1 MTRPRVAVLDY
12 GSGNIRSAQRAHEMV
27 LYDFLYLLY
36 ESRAA
41 RERKGG
47 ERPPKKGKEK
57 KGEAAAG

>member
-1 MTRPRVAVLDY
+1 
-12 GSGNIRSAQRAHEMV
+12 MV

-47 ERPPKKGKEK
+47 ERPPKKSKEK
-57 KGEAAAG
+57 KGEVAATSPTLET